1 MTSQTPADRR
11 IVFLDVDGTYADRGV
26 VPPEHVAVVRAARAA
41 GHRVLLC
48 TGRPKAMLPE
58 RILAAG
64 FDGVVASAG
73 AYVEVDGRVLSDL
86 RFPSDL
92 ADRAVAVLDAHD
104 AAFILEAP
112 EVLYGRPGVQARLSE
127 ILAGHLRDSADDEE
141 SGESRDSADGGDD
154 AAHEGPV
161 DIMAALTT
169 PEDLSGC
176 SFAKITYFGSA
187 ESWTVLAE
195 QIGDEVFILPS
206 SIPGMG
212 GSSGE
217 IHMSGVHKAVGVAAV
232 IEHLGL
238 TRDDVVAF
246 GDGLNDL
253 EMIDFA
259 GTGVA
264 IEGADPRVLAVANRT
279 APTPAALGLVTAFRE
294 LDLI

>member
-1 MTSQTPADRR
+1 MGEDGPVTSQTPADRR

-26 VPPEHVAVVRAARAA
+26 VPPEHVDAVRAARAA

-73 AYVEVDGRVLSDL
+73 AYVEIDGEVLSDL
-86 RFPSDL
+86 RFPADL
-92 ADRAVAVLDAHD
+92 ADRAVAVLDTHD

-112 EVLYGRPGVQARLSE
+112 DLLYGRPGVQDRLAA
-127 ILAGHLRDSADDEE
+127 ILAGHLRDSDE
-141 SGESRDSADGGDD
+141 D

-169 PEDLSGC
+169 PDSLSGC

-195 QIGDEVFILPS
+195 EIGDEVFILPS

-212 GSSGE
+212 DSSGE
-217 IHMSGVHKAVGVAAV
+217 IHMTGVHKAVGVAAV
-232 IEHLGL
+232 IAHLGL

-253 EMIDFA
+253 EMIEFA

-264 IEGADPRVLAVANRT
+264 IEGADPRVLAVATRT
-279 APTPAALGLVTAFRE
+279 APTPAAHGLVSAFAE
-294 LDLI
+294 LNLI